1 MNDDTTYDAILE
13 LLTGAAAAHG
23 IYEAEELDGIYD
35 EGWPQWY
42 AAHMTVA
49 LAAQGYRIVNGQV

>member
-1 MNDDTTYDAILE
+1 MNDDTTYDAILR

-42 AAHMTVA
+42 AAHMTAA
-49 LAAQGYRIVNGQV
+49 LAAQGYRIVDGRV

>member
-1 MNDDTTYDAILE
+1 MNDDITYDAILA

-23 IYEAEELDGIYD
+23 VYEAEELDGAYD
-35 EGWPQWY
+35 DGWPQWY

-49 LAAQGYRIVNGQV
+49 LAAQGYRIVDGQV